1 MIQSEQQANTTNV
14 LPKPPHE
21 WTTWCIHLSNGGYI
35 LAPDCYF
42 SEENVY
48 FWYVS
53 GAIEE
58 RSIPTDPLTFFQ
70 IRKKKRIDVIS
81 KPVGAGNDLG
91 HSLLIFTM
99 IKNDD
104 LIFA

>member
-1 MIQSEQQANTTNV
+1 MVFKMNV
-14 LPKPPHE
+14 LRKVKDIPEPPHK
-21 WTTWCIHLSNGGYI
+21 WKTWCIQLSNGGYV
-35 LAPDCYF
+35 LAPDCCF

-81 KPVGAGNDLG
+81 KPVGVGNGIIPLPFNIHDV
-91 HSLLIFTM
+91 
-99 IKNDD
+99 NEQ
-104 LIFA
+104 

>member
-14 LPKPPHE
+14 LPKPPNK

-81 KPVGAGNDLG
+81 KPVGVGNGIIPLPFNI
-91 HSLLIFTM
+91 H
-99 IKNDD
+99 DD
-104 LIFA
+104 KER